1 LGTRIARNGTAM
13 TSQGKVVVRNGKY
26 KDDYS
31 TLDPE
36 CDCYCCRNYSKA
48 YLRHLINTGE
58 MLGGMLLSIHNVTFL
73 VNLAKNLRKAIIGDY
88 LDDFIK
94 EFYAKYGKI

>member
-1 LGTRIARNGTAM
+1 M

-26 KDDYS
+26 KEDYTS
-31 TLDPE
+31 LDPE
-36 CDCYCCRNYSKA
+36 CDCYCCRNYTKA

-73 VNLAKNLRKAIIGDY
+73 VNLAKNLRKAILGGY
-88 LDDFIK
+88 LDDFVQ